1 MTSTMTLEEA
11 QELMADLGKTVQ
23 DESGASRPDNDPDR
37 QEDHSSSTAGTDR
50 DYDESG
56 EAKNQGHGHPRG
68 GNPGS
73 DDAGH
78 SEKRITEADRQ
89 ERDLGG
95 PGG

>member
-1 MTSTMTLEEA
+1 MP
-11 QELMADLGKTVQ
+11 DLGKTVQ
-23 DESGASRPDNDPDR
+23 DESGAKRPGTEGDTGKDRSSR
-37 QEDHSSSTAGTDR
+37 TAGTNR

-56 EAKNQGHGHPRG
+56 DAKNEAHGHPREQR
-68 GNPGS
+68 PGS

-78 SEKRITEADRQ
+78 SERRMTEADRQ

>member
-1 MTSTMTLEEA
+1 
-11 QELMADLGKTVQ
+11 MADLGKTVQ
-23 DESGASRPDNDPDR
+23 GAKGAKRPGTDGADDENRESR
-37 QEDHSSSTAGTDR
+37 TAGTDR
-50 DYDESG
+50 DYDESQ
-56 EAKNQGHGHPRG
+56 ESKNQGHGHTREKRG
-68 GNPGS
+68 GS